1 MIRRRKALGVLA
13 AALLVAGCAQMEQV
27 STGDTVIGG
36 RLVVTPDRPWN
47 RFGSGMGDATPT
59 WTQDG
64 ITVDA
69 LRFYVK
75 KDGELIART
84 PSEPKG
90 TKPLQFKATMSP
102 SDIVG
107 LYEQL
112 YSRGGSSFTLHKL
125 EPYPFVG
132 QQGFRFEFT
141 SLRSRDDVQL
151 AGIGW
156 VAAHG
161 GELIAITYTAPRLAF
176 FARHLQAAEAV
187 VKSARVT
194 PTQRS

>member
-1 MIRRRKALGVLA
+1 MIQRRQALGALA
-13 AALLVAGCAQMEQV
+13 TALLVAGCAQMEQV
-27 STGDTVIGG
+27 SSGDTVVAG
-36 RLVVTPDRPWN
+36 RLAVTPDRPWN
-47 RFGSGMGDATPT
+47 RFGSGVGDATPT

-69 LRFYVK
+69 LRFYAK
-75 KDGELIART
+75 KDGELIAPT

-102 SDIVG
+102 GDIVG

-112 YSRGGSSFTLHKL
+112 YSRGGSSFTLQKL

-132 QQGFRFEFT
+132 QQGFRFEFA

-156 VAAHG
+156 VAVRD